1 MPVVI
6 KELVITA
13 AVDTTAALAP
23 GNDLASGEALAS
35 SDDPAGPLPRLVQ
48 ACVEQVLA
56 VLREQAER

>member
-13 AVDTTAALAP
+13 TVDAPAPAPADAADAPAAGAALVLTRP
-23 GNDLASGEALAS
+23 QTQ
-35 SDDPAGPLPRLVQ
+35 RLVQ
-48 ACVEQVLA
+48 SCVAQVLA

>member
-13 AVDTTAALAP
+13 TVDAAADRRTTADQLAGSRAADPVAPQPAALV
-23 GNDLASGEALAS
+23 E
-35 SDDPAGPLPRLVQ
+35 
-48 ACVEQVLA
+48 ACVAQVLA

>member
-13 AVDTTAALAP
+13 TVDAAPEPAADQLA
-23 GNDLASGEALAS
+23 GGAA
-35 SDDPAGPLPRLVQ
+35 PAPPARQGSLVED
-48 ACVEQVLA
+48 CVAQVLA

>member
-13 AVDTTAALAP
+13 AVDPTAALAP

-48 ACVEQVLA
+48 TCVEQVLA

>member
-13 AVDTTAALAP
+13 TVDAPAPASADAPAADAALVLTRP
-23 GNDLASGEALAS
+23 QTQ
-35 SDDPAGPLPRLVQ
+35 RLVQ
-48 ACVEQVLA
+48 SCVAQVLA

>member
-13 AVDTTAALAP
+13 AVEPTVALAP
-23 GNDLASGEALAS
+23 GNDLASEEVHTPP
-35 SDDPAGPLPRLVQ
+35 DDPAGPLPRLVQ

>member
-13 AVDTTAALAP
+13 TVDAPAPASADAAADAPAADAALV
-23 GNDLASGEALAS
+23 LTRLQTQ
-35 SDDPAGPLPRLVQ
+35 RLVQ
-48 ACVEQVLA
+48 SCVAQVLA

>member
-13 AVDTTAALAP
+13 TVDAPAPAADAASPAADAALVLTRP
-23 GNDLASGEALAS
+23 QTQ
-35 SDDPAGPLPRLVQ
+35 RLVQ
-48 ACVEQVLA
+48 SCVAQVLA

>member
-13 AVDTTAALAP
+13 TVDAPALAAADADTPAADAALVLTRP
-23 GNDLASGEALAS
+23 QTQ
-35 SDDPAGPLPRLVQ
+35 RLVQ
-48 ACVEQVLA
+48 SCVAQVLA

>member
-13 AVDTTAALAP
+13 TVDAAPEPAA
-23 GNDLASGEALAS
+23 DQ
-35 SDDPAGPLPRLVQ
+35 PAGGAAPAQPADQALLVE
-48 ACVEQVLA
+48 ACVAQVLA